1 MMRYIAPGMLMRQDF
16 GTIAKCPHCE
26 EINITMRTRNQ
37 VTCGK
42 IPCQAA
48 QNALMG
54 RLNARRIA
62 AKKRRSAA

>member
-1 MMRYIAPGMLMRQDF
+1 MMRYIKPGMLMRQNF

-26 EINITMRTRNQ
+26 DTDIIMRTRNQ

-48 QNALMG
+48 QNLLMG

-62 AKKRRSAA
+62 AKKAKA